1 MFAGNTFCYAV
12 EKDKDDE
19 KECCLDDS
27 GATTHI
33 TNKLA
38 GMLNKIECNIKV
50 TVSTGEVNTAKT
62 VGDVMLKTKNGKKIK
77 LLDVLC
83 IPTLK
88 RNLLSTNC
96 FTDKGAQLFTN
107 SERMEIRRGDQ
118 KIILPMRNEGGTKV
132 YVLTAT

>member
-1 MFAGNTFCYAV
+1 MFTGNTFCSAV
-12 EKDKDDE
+12 EKDEDDE
-19 KECCLDDS
+19 KECWLGDS

-38 GMLNKIECNIKV
+38 GMLNKRECNIKV

-62 VGDVMLKTKNGKKIK
+62 VGDIMLKTENGKKIK

-118 KIILPMRNEGGTKV
+118 KIILPMRNEDRKSV
-132 YVLTAT
+132 V